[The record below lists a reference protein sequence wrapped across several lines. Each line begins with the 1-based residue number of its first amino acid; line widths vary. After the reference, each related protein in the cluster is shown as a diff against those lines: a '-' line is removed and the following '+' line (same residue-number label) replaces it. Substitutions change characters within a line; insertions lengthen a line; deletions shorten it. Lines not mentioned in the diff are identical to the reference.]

1 MIKKYKYSYNWGDA
15 SASLEIDTEK
25 LSEDDAKLALN
36 FFTWDYDKEQDPYD
50 ELGRLYC
57 IAAMRFATCNDHN
70 KRGVISDFKEAEGF
84 IPVDGSQGI
93 TLTEAEGIDFSE
105 IELDEM

>member
-1 MIKKYKYSYNWGDA
+1 MIKKYEYSYNWGDA

-25 LSEDDAKLALN
+25 LSADDAKLALN
-36 FFTWDYDKEQDPYD
+36 FFTWDYDKDDDPYD
-50 ELGRLYC
+50 ELGRLYS

-70 KRGVISDFKEAEGF
+70 TRGVISDFAEAEGF
-84 IPVDGSQGI
+84 VAVDGSMGI
-93 TLTEAEGIDFSE
+93 TLISADGIDFSD